1 MIEDTED
8 IQEEDRKPNYLLRR
22 EREQRGWSQNQ
33 LAREIHA
40 RYPGVAVTGKEVG
53 RWERGTRIPGSYY
66 REKLCVVLEK
76 SASELGFI
84 PPDEPGKENAIQQE
98 QYSWEITQSAP
109 TSNQVIVL
117 TPEQAAA
124 LNSLLGLGDNTMDM
138 VGISKRN
145 ALAKLFQAQNQNT
158 SIVTEQPMQFTAAL
172 SRRNA
177 IATIIGT
184 AAAALGL
191 SQDIGYPQLHP
202 QEALLL
208 CSSNIPLC
216 WSLYFEGGLAETK
229 EHITAYIKQLTSLA
243 SYPTAYQKQ
252 AAGLASQ
259 AYQLSALIE
268 ILFHNMGIALDHAKR
283 AVDFA
288 TLTGD
293 FNLQTAAQI
302 RLAVVYSNLNR
313 PQQRLVAYQQAL
325 QYCEPT
331 SPLLQARVYAG
342 LTEALSALGDEKSA
356 LHYLELTNNTVPT
369 QYEADPNFSYTHFD
383 PWSIQMYEK
392 DTWINLGKPESAWQT
407 LERAHRVVEQG
418 LTVNRVDLTV
428 KQAETSILLGNLEEG
443 HDYLIKAIEGAAA
456 LGSQLLTDNV
466 HDIYLNMKR
475 KWPNEQNVLQLEER
489 LQIV

>member
-1 MIEDTED
+1 MIEDTEG
-8 IQEEDRKPNYLLRR
+8 IREEDRKPNYLLRR
-22 EREQRGWSQNQ
+22 AREERGWSQKQ
-33 LAREIHA
+33 LALEIHA

-53 RWERGTRIPGSYY
+53 RWERGTRVPGSYY
-66 REKLCVVLEK
+66 REKLCAVLEK

-84 PPDEPGKENAIQQE
+84 PPDEPGKENSIHQE
-98 QYSWEITQSAP
+98 QHNWSLIQSAP
-109 TSNQVIVL
+109 TGNQVILL

-124 LNSLLGLGDNTMDM
+124 LNSLLGLGENNMDT

-145 ALAKLFQAQNQNT
+145 ALAKLFQAQNKNT
-158 SIVTEQPMQFTAAL
+158 STVTEQPMQLSAAL
-172 SRRNA
+172 SRRSA

-208 CSSNIPLC
+208 CASNIPLC

-229 EHITAYIKQLTSLA
+229 EHITSYIRQLSSLA
-243 SYPTAYQKQ
+243 SYPSAYQKQ

-283 AVDFA
+283 AIEFA
-288 TLTGD
+288 ALTGD

-325 QYCEPT
+325 QCCEPT

-342 LTEALSALGDEKSA
+342 LTEAHSALGDEKSA
-356 LHYLELTNNTVPT
+356 LHYLELTNNIVPA
-369 QYEADPNFSYTHFD
+369 QYETDPNFSYTHFD

-392 DTWINLGKPESAWQT
+392 DMWIDLGKPENAWQT

-428 KQAETSILLGNLEEG
+428 KQAETSVLLGNLESG
-443 HDYLIKAIEGAAA
+443 RDYLMKAIDGAAA
-456 LGSQLLTDNV
+456 LGSQLLMDNV
-466 HDIYLNMKR
+466 HDIYLTMKR
-475 KWPNEQNVLQLEER
+475 RWPHEQSVLQLEER